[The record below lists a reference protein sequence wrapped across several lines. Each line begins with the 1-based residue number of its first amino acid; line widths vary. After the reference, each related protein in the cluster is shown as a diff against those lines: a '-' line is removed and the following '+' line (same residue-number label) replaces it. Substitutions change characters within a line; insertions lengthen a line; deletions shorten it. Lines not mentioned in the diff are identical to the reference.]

1 MQSKAH
7 AAIGAVVSA
16 PLVAWLW
23 PDAGLATGVAL
34 WACGVGLSVVVDL
47 DHFLVA
53 RLVVGDWRH
62 LRRVLARPTEVL
74 WDQSWIFPEE
84 DLLEVERLLSHALL
98 GGALVAVAW
107 AVAPSLAVYWSVV
120 LYAHVLADLLRDNGL
135 L

>member
-16 PLVAWLW
+16 PLVVWLW
-23 PDAGLATGVAL
+23 PDAGLATRVAL

-62 LRRVLARPTEVL
+62 LRRVLAQPTDVL
-74 WDQSWIFPEE
+74 WDQSWIFPAE
-84 DLLEVERLLSHALL
+84 DFLVVERLLSHTLL
-98 GGALVAVAW
+98 GGALVAGAW
-107 AVAPSLAVYWSVV
+107 SVSPTFAIYSAVV
-120 LYAHVLADLLRDNGL
+120 LYVHVLADLLRDTGL